1 MLMNRFIDNIRKLAL
16 KEEITKCTYANNSQK
31 AQRKKS
37 TKEYAYP
44 NERMKGSRH
53 DTWKALHPDTSLI
66 GDASDRHVQDKI
78 ILLVGEVIR
87 GGIAEHGSK
96 WLRSDTGRYWCKVV
110 NLEPTYIQRK
120 INSGLK
126 PKRPKD
132 MRQ

>member
-1 MLMNRFIDNIRKLAL
+1 MNRFIDNIRKMAL
-16 KEEITKCTYANNSQK
+16 KDKYTKCIHDDNSQK

-37 TKEYAYP
+37 TGEYAYP
-44 NERMKGSRH
+44 NEKMSLSRYT
-53 DTWKALHPDTSLI
+53 TWKDLHPDTSLI

-96 WLRSDTGRYWCKVV
+96 WLRSDTGKYWCKAV

-132 MRQ
+132 MRG

>member
-1 MLMNRFIDNIRKLAL
+1 MNRFIDNIRKLAL
-16 KEEITKCTYANNSQK
+16 KEEITKCIHDDNSQK

-37 TKEYAYP
+37 TGDYAYP

-53 DTWKALHPDTSLI
+53 DTWKALHPDTNLI

-87 GGIAEHGSK
+87 GGISEHGSK